1 MAQCHGY
8 FPLTYPHFL
17 LLAAFWS
24 QGCIRSST
32 WEGVV
37 HTEFSAVLSQRHRF
51 KGRSGF
57 IPVQRRQ
64 QGCPRDGTGILVSG
78 TAGSES
84 SNIQGQVLLRHSACK
99 GEKAG
104 DTAVCRGW
112 GGALQ
117 IMPHSTFAWL
127 AMFLALL
134 FKKYFSEERRNSR
147 KLQIQ
152 PCM

>member
-57 IPVQRRQ
+57 IPAQRRQ

-84 SNIQGQVLLRHSACK
+84 SNIQGQVITQAQRLQGREGRGHSCLQGLGRSITNNASQYICL
-99 GEKAG
+99 AG
-104 DTAVCRGW
+104 NVPGTS
-112 GGALQ
+112 L
-117 IMPHSTFAWL
+117 
-127 AMFLALL
+127 
-134 FKKYFSEERRNSR
+134 
-147 KLQIQ
+147 
-152 PCM
+152 